1 MTIISG
7 KELITYQE
15 KLFYIYRIVKT
26 EDINHEDVLD
36 LKHFWLCDT
45 VIKGK
50 YQGTIDSFLFL
61 KEISD
66 VIMDED

>member
-1 MTIISG
+1 MTTISE
-7 KELITYQE
+7 KELLTYQD

-50 YQGTIDSFLFL
+50 YHGEIDSYLFL
-61 KEISD
+61 KEISE
-66 VIMDED
+66 VTMDED